1 MLDPL
6 YNAFGAAL
14 AFFYAIVPN
23 EGVAIILLTI
33 SVMLLLFPLTAKS
46 ARSML
51 AMQRLQPEMKKLQ
64 AKHKGDRQKLN
75 EEMMKLYQE
84 NKVNPLG
91 GCLPLVVQFP
101 VFIALFHVLRST
113 AATVPTGSSLYKAI
127 IAAEPNGL
135 TFLGMDL
142 SLKATDNHGDL
153 LTALPYYILVG
164 AVFLTGFLQS
174 RQSQRNT
181 PPGANAQMQMIT
193 KVLPIAFGAF
203 SLFFPAGLVLYFLVS
218 NLWRLGQQELIMR
231 KIAPRDHLRKGG
243 AIDARSSPSKREG
256 TEGPSEPAETV
267 EPARAERP
275 KPAPPVKPAAP
286 AGRQS
291 SPLAALRDLFRPP
304 ADGNSGGTPAAQ
316 PSQPKPAA
324 SKQPASKQPAARQG
338 GSGRTIEEALDAALD
353 ELGVD
358 ENDVEYEVMA
368 RPRGGI
374 LGRFGGEARIRARV
388 KPISREKPG
397 EPRRRPRRRG
407 PSGGREE
414 DRAGE
419 RRTRTGPRS
428 GARGDGSQE
437 NRGVGP
443 ARNRRRRSRG
453 GGSGR
458 GQGQREEREQGANVD
473 DQGDIP
479 VDEQADQA
487 VEFTRGLVEAF
498 GAKAEVASH
507 LEDEDT
513 VLVDV
518 TGENLG
524 LLVGP
529 RGATLAAV
537 EELVRTVVQRQTG
550 GHGVRVHVDVAGYRA
565 KRREALSE
573 FARQL
578 AERVRDED
586 AEQALEPMSASDR
599 KVVHDVV
606 AEIEGVTTT
615 SEGEEPRRRVVI
627 RPA

>member
-33 SVMLLLFPLTAKS
+33 TVMLVLFPLTAKS

-84 NKVNPLG
+84 HKVNPLG
-91 GCLPLVVQFP
+91 GCLPLLVQMP

-113 AATVPTGSSLYKAI
+113 AATVPAGSALYKAI
-127 IAAEPNGL
+127 VAAEPHGL
-135 TFLGMDL
+135 TFLSMDL

-153 LTALPYYILVG
+153 LSALPYYILVG
-164 AVFLTGFLQS
+164 AVFLTGFMQS

-243 AIDARSSPSKREG
+243 AIDAKSAPSKREV
-256 TEGPSEPAETV
+256 TEAPSEPAETV
-267 EPARAERP
+267 EPAPAAERP

-304 ADGNSGGTPAAQ
+304 ADGNSGGTSAAQ

-338 GSGRTIEEALDAALD
+338 GSGRT
-353 ELGVD
+353 GQ
-358 ENDVEYEVMA
+358 
-368 RPRGGI
+368 
-374 LGRFGGEARIRARV
+374 
-388 KPISREKPG
+388 SR
-397 EPRRRPRRRG
+397 
-407 PSGGREE
+407 
-414 DRAGE
+414 
-419 RRTRTGPRS
+419 
-428 GARGDGSQE
+428 
-437 NRGVGP
+437 
-443 ARNRRRRSRG
+443 RRRRS
-453 GGSGR
+453 SS
-458 GQGQREEREQGANVD
+458 
-473 DQGDIP
+473 
-479 VDEQADQA
+479 
-487 VEFTRGLVEAF
+487 
-498 GAKAEVASH
+498 KK
-507 LEDEDT
+507 
-513 VLVDV
+513 
-518 TGENLG
+518 
-524 LLVGP
+524 
-529 RGATLAAV
+529 
-537 EELVRTVVQRQTG
+537 
-550 GHGVRVHVDVAGYRA
+550 
-565 KRREALSE
+565 KRKR
-573 FARQL
+573 
-578 AERVRDED
+578 
-586 AEQALEPMSASDR
+586 
-599 KVVHDVV
+599 
-606 AEIEGVTTT
+606 
-615 SEGEEPRRRVVI
+615 
-627 RPA
+627 

>member
-84 NKVNPLG
+84 HKVNPLG
-91 GCLPLVVQFP
+91 GCLPLLVQMP

-113 AATVPTGSSLYKAI
+113 AATVPAGSALYKAI
-127 IAAEPNGL
+127 VAAEPHGL
-135 TFLGMDL
+135 TFLSMDL

-153 LTALPYYILVG
+153 LSALPYYVLVG
-164 AVFLTGFLQS
+164 AVFLTGFMQS

-243 AIDARSSPSKREG
+243 AIDAKSSPSKREV

-304 ADGNSGGTPAAQ
+304 ADGNSGGAPAAQ
-316 PSQPKPAA
+316 PSQPKQAA
-324 SKQPASKQPAARQG
+324 SKQPTSKQPAARQG
-338 GSGRTIEEALDAALD
+338 GSGRT
-353 ELGVD
+353 GQ
-358 ENDVEYEVMA
+358 
-368 RPRGGI
+368 
-374 LGRFGGEARIRARV
+374 
-388 KPISREKPG
+388 SR
-397 EPRRRPRRRG
+397 
-407 PSGGREE
+407 
-414 DRAGE
+414 
-419 RRTRTGPRS
+419 
-428 GARGDGSQE
+428 
-437 NRGVGP
+437 
-443 ARNRRRRSRG
+443 RRRRS
-453 GGSGR
+453 SS
-458 GQGQREEREQGANVD
+458 
-473 DQGDIP
+473 
-479 VDEQADQA
+479 
-487 VEFTRGLVEAF
+487 
-498 GAKAEVASH
+498 KK
-507 LEDEDT
+507 
-513 VLVDV
+513 
-518 TGENLG
+518 
-524 LLVGP
+524 
-529 RGATLAAV
+529 
-537 EELVRTVVQRQTG
+537 
-550 GHGVRVHVDVAGYRA
+550 
-565 KRREALSE
+565 KRKR
-573 FARQL
+573 
-578 AERVRDED
+578 
-586 AEQALEPMSASDR
+586 
-599 KVVHDVV
+599 
-606 AEIEGVTTT
+606 
-615 SEGEEPRRRVVI
+615 
-627 RPA
+627 